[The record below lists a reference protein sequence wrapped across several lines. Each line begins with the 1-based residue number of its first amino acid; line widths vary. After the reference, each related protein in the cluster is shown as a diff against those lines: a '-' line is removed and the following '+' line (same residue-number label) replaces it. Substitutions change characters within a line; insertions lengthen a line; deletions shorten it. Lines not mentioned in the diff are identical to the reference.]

1 MQVFTS
7 VAVNYLPKARVLAE
21 SVKRFHP
28 DAGFHLLLCDA
39 LPAELR
45 EAHGPFDTITQVEEL
60 PIDNVRQWIFKHT
73 LVELCTAVK
82 GTFCQKLLA
91 EHPGEPVFY
100 LDPDIVVL
108 GALDPLLDRLQAGD
122 VLVTPHQTE
131 PDSTFE
137 GIQDNEL
144 SSLRHGAFNLG
155 FLGVAPTAEGRR
167 FADWWAE
174 RLRRFCWAEVENGL
188 FTDQRWID
196 LTPAFFPTLQ
206 IHRDPGCNV
215 ATWNLSSRQV
225 TGTAPYNLRVNGQ
238 PLRFFHFSG
247 FDSGAQKHMLDKFGR
262 HSPALYELRDWYA
275 ALCEEAGQSRLGAA
289 AWAYACYDNGAPI
302 TPHQRYLYR
311 HRDDVCAAFR
321 EPFAA
326 LDGGRSYRQWYLTEV
341 AGDPLPENLGALRE
355 EAVRL
360 RQEVGRRTQSQQSL
374 TDLNAAILTANESI
388 LADNAQLAAAIEEL
402 TAVNQ
407 LLSRS
412 HAELSEARQALL
424 AVHSA
429 ETSEAH
435 SVAEHIR
442 ALDGE
447 RTESRSRNEA
457 LSGTVSALEQY
468 VRELERELEAI
479 RGSRSYRAARKVSAL
494 VHGVWRCTA

>member
-7 VAVNYLPKARVLAE
+7 VAVNYLPKARVLAD

-28 DAGFHLLLCDA
+28 DACFHLLLCDA
-39 LPAELR
+39 VPAELR
-45 EAHGPFDTITQVEEL
+45 ASQHPFDTITQVEEL

-91 EHPGEPVFY
+91 EHPGEAVFY

-108 GALDPLLDRLQAGD
+108 GSLDPLLESLRAGD
-122 VLVTPHQTE
+122 ALVTPHQTE
-131 PDSTFE
+131 PNATPE
-137 GIQDNEL
+137 GIMDNEL
-144 SSLRHGAFNLG
+144 SALRHGAFNLG

-174 RLRRFCWAEVENGL
+174 RLRRFCWAEIENGL

-196 LTPAFFPTLQ
+196 LAPAFFPTLQ

-215 ATWNLSSRQV
+215 ATWNLSDRRV
-225 TGTAPYNLRVNGQ
+225 TGAAPYNLMVNGH

-247 FDSGAQKHMLDKFGR
+247 FDSGAQKRMLDKFGQ

-275 ALCEEAGQSRLGAA
+275 ALCAEAGQGRLGDS

-311 HRDDVCAAFR
+311 HRDDVHKVFR
-321 EPFAA
+321 EPFSA
-326 LDGGRSYRQWYLTEV
+326 LDPRRSYQQWYLGEV
-341 AGDPLPENLGALRE
+341 AGDPLPENLSALRE
-355 EAVRL
+355 ETLRL
-360 RQEVGRRTQSQQSL
+360 RQEVRRLTQAQQSV
-374 TDLNAAILTANESI
+374 TDLDAAVLAANQAV
-388 LADNAQLAAAIEEL
+388 LADNAELARAIDEL
-402 TAVNQ
+402 NAVNKA
-407 LLSRS
+407 LSVS
-412 HAELSEARQALL
+412 HAELKEAREALL
-424 AVHSA
+424 AIPSA
-429 ETSEAH
+429 NAAEGR

-442 ALDGE
+442 ALDADLN
-447 RTESRSRNEA
+447 ESHNRKQS
-457 LSGTVSALEQY
+457 LSETVSALQQRARGLEQ
-468 VRELERELEAI
+468 ELEAI
-479 RGSRSYRAARKVSAL
+479 RCSRSYRAARKVSAL
-494 VHGVWRCTA
+494 VHGVWRRTA